1 MAAADRDDDDGD
13 EILIIPDLEEE
24 AEEDITTQ
32 VAQAPR
38 NLTRRLPNLRDL
50 DAELKGAVP
59 SGFGVDLSVLTA
71 TLVPP
76 DMVSEEDATWEF
88 DALLQEVTQEFIA
101 DAERAA
107 AMKATLEK
115 QKAENPRRQRARRA
129 AAARAARRSTR
140 RSPRSGVK
148 PQPKSNKNFDEDDD
162 DRDAKSGRRRR

>member
-1 MAAADRDDDDGD
+1 MSGGGGA
-13 EILIIPDLEEE
+13 PQE

-107 AMKATLEK
+107 EMKAKLEK
-115 QKAENPRRQRARRA
+115 QKAEKTA
-129 AAARAARRSTR
+129 AADGEGAAGGGRSR
-140 RSPRSGVK
+140 GAPVDAAVAALEKSK

-162 DRDAKSGRRRR
+162 DRDAKSGRAGGGKGDDDED